1 MAVFTPIEL
10 NDISEWISTDFD
22 IGVALAV
29 RGIQGGIENSN
40 FFLDTQKDNCQ
51 HEYVLTIF
59 ERLSAAQLPYYLE
72 LMRHLAE
79 KGIPVPKPIANHAG
93 SILFALKG
101 KPAAIVSKLAGAS
114 CMQPS
119 PAHCAMVGNM
129 LAKMHLAG
137 ADFTQHQ
144 PNLRSLHWWRKTV
157 PAILPYLNADQ
168 SNLLVDEM
176 AFQESFF
183 SSNAYRALP
192 EGASHCDLFRDNV
205 LFEGHGAE
213 MRLGGFFDFYFA
225 GTDKWLFDLAVT
237 INDWCFL
244 EGGALDSYR
253 TQALVDA
260 YQSVR
265 PLSPDELASI
275 EAMLRAAALRF
286 WISRLWDF
294 YLPRDAQMLTPHDPS
309 HFERILRS
317 RRQSTINPVFS
328 TSIPQSI

>member
-1 MAVFTPIEL
+1 MAVFTPVEL
-10 NDISEWISTDFD
+10 SDISEWIATDFD
-22 IGVALAV
+22 IGVASAV

-40 FFLDTQKDNCQ
+40 FFLDTNSERSENQ
-51 HEYVLTIF
+51 YVLTIF

-79 KGIPVPKPIANHAG
+79 KGIPVPKPIENHAG
-93 SILFALKG
+93 AILFALKG
-101 KPAAIVSKLAGAS
+101 KPTAIVSKLTGTS

-119 PAHCAMVGNM
+119 PAHCAMVGSM

-137 ADFTQHQ
+137 ADFVQHQ
-144 PNLRSLHWWRKTV
+144 PNLRSLGWWRETV
-157 PAILPYLNADQ
+157 PAILPHLSADQ
-168 SNLLVDEM
+168 RNLLVDEM

-183 SSNAYRALP
+183 ASATYHALP

-205 LFEGHGAE
+205 LFEDQGSGL
-213 MRLGGFFDFYFA
+213 RLGGFFDFYFA

-244 EGGALDSYR
+244 DGGALDSGR
-253 TQALVDA
+253 MQALVDA

-275 EAMLRAAALRF
+275 AAMLRAAALRF

-317 RRQSTINPVFS
+317 RRQTAAASVF
-328 TSIPQSI
+328 